1 VNRKISTYGKYF
13 FNFYNKLDKDL
24 QEKIDWVFEL
34 IKTVDHIPPK
44 YFQHLENSEGLF
56 EIRIEYE
63 SNIYRI
69 FCFFDEGNLV
79 ILINAFQKKT
89 QKTPKSELELAKK
102 LKKQYFIE
110 KKENAENW
118 KRSSKKAK
126 DKVVSWDKH
135 LDKNMA

>member
-1 VNRKISTYGKYF
+1 VNRKLSTYGKYF
-13 FNFYNKLDKDL
+13 FNFYNKLEKDL

-34 IKTVDHIPPK
+34 IKTVDHIPQK

-69 FCFFDEGNLV
+69 FCFFDESNLV

-102 LKKQYFIE
+102 LKKQYFID
-110 KKENAENW
+110 KKENAENE
-118 KRSSKKAK
+118 KGSSKKSK
-126 DKVVSWDKH
+126 R
-135 LDKNMA
+135 